1 MAKATIATKVH
12 QTLHVHRNFATKVA
26 FDNIFTVNGF
36 ADLEDFG
43 VRQLVHTTLSR
54 DSHLFTDLLGFG
66 SANAM
71 NVLQRDQYALVRR
84 YVDASYPGH
93 FVSPFTAPPPCGGSA
108 PCGQSIVLRPVF

>member
-12 QTLHVHRNFATKVA
+12 QALHVHRNFATQVA
-26 FDNIFTVNGF
+26 FDNIFAVNGF

-54 DSHLFTDLLGFG
+54 DSHFFTDLLGFG